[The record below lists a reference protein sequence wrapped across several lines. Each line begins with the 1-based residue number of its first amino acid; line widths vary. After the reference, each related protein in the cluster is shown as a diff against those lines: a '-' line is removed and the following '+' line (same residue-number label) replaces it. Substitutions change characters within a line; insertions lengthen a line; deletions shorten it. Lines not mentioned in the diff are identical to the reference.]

1 MHHGG
6 GMIFPHNFV
15 NKIPVIE
22 IEESNTAFSDL
33 DAEDF
38 CRELIEFN
46 VHSAERIAFDLTEK
60 KYFTSAELGILIK
73 IKDTLLDQGID
84 LVLINP
90 SEKARE
96 LLKMVGV
103 FDLFMLVEDAE
114 EMH

>member
-1 MHHGG
+1 
-6 GMIFPHNFV
+6 MIFPHSFI
-15 NKIPVIE
+15 NKIPVIK
-22 IEESNTAFSDL
+22 IEESDTSFSDL

-38 CRELIEFN
+38 CRELIELN
-46 VHSAERIAFDLTEK
+46 IDSAERIAFDLTEK
-60 KYFTSAELGILIK
+60 KYFTSAELGVLIK
-73 IKDTLLDQGID
+73 IKDILLDEGID

-114 EMH
+114 ELN